1 MGRVLEY
8 KHGLRRQA
16 DEPVHD
22 PQLGSRKPPIA
33 KLQIT
38 RTQYMAELNRR
49 LKAHP
54 DYVSGMVFVPSPGP
68 DPEQASGYERIP
80 KGGVPKHPFI
90 EVLREMLD
98 LYYV

>member
-1 MGRVLEY
+1 MGTARGY

-22 PQLGSRKPPIA
+22 PLWGSAEPPTP

-38 RTQYMAELNRR
+38 RTQYMAELNQR

-54 DYVSGMVFVPSPGP
+54 DYVPGMEFVPYPGP
-68 DPEQASGYERIP
+68 DPEQASGYDWLP
-80 KGGVPKHPFI
+80 KAHPRHQFV
-90 EVLREMLD
+90 EVAHEVMGLF
-98 LYYV
+98 YV